1 MFDYLKVCRVEVKSS
16 TGQKFFRYWGV
27 PMAKIGENEFAPATK
42 TGQDGK
48 KYDISFK
55 VYLKNDLD
63 KMISSSVGFPAIV
76 HLADKRMDDTKKT
89 PYYFIT
95 KDKNKDKVVRVNE
108 KTGKPYF
115 CIVLNNVDES
125 PIACEYEFRHIEEF
139 LEEI

>member
-1 MFDYLKVCRVEVKSS
+1 MFDYLKVHRVEVKSS
-16 TGQKFFRYWGV
+16 TGQKFFRYWGI
-27 PMAKIGENEFAPATK
+27 PMAKTGENEFAPATK

-76 HLADKRMDDTKKT
+76 HLADLRMNDTKKT

-95 KDKNKDKVVRVNE
+95 KDKNKAKVVRINE
-108 KTGKPYF
+108 KTGKPYL
-115 CIVLNNVDES
+115 CIVLNNIDES